1 MRSVVPMWIAKIIN
15 ILMSVCFCVFG
26 IVILAMPEI
35 SETVVYLVI
44 GILLIL
50 LGVFKLIGYF
60 SKDLFRLAFQY
71 DLQLGVVLVLLG
83 IAVLIKS
90 EHVFDFICVV
100 FGISIFIDGLFKIS
114 IAIQSGKFGIKPWL
128 VILLVSIATC
138 IYGALLIFF
147 PSESVK
153 FLTIHLGISLIWEG
167 ILNFVVI
174 MFTVKIIK
182 NQLPD
187 NPVDYEGR

>member
-1 MRSVVPMWIAKIIN
+1 MRSVIPMWIAKIVN

-35 SETVVYLVI
+35 PETVVGLVV

-50 LGVFKLIGYF
+50 LGIFKLVGYF

-83 IAVLIKS
+83 IAVLIKP
-90 EHVFDFICVV
+90 EYIFDFICVV

-114 IAIQSGKFGIKPWL
+114 IAIDSKKFGLKSWL
-128 VILLVSIATC
+128 AILLVAAATC
-138 IYGALLIFF
+138 IYGALLVFF

-153 FLTIHLGISLIWEG
+153 VLTIHLGISLIWEG
-167 ILNFVVI
+167 LLNLIV
-174 MFTVKIIK
+174 MLFTVKIVK
-182 NQLPD
+182 YQKPD
-187 NPVDYEGR
+187 NPNDAERA